1 MDGMHA
7 CMQHRHIG
15 TRALAPQHTHTH
27 TQSLSLSLSLSLSHT
42 HTHTQ
47 VSVDEAVASVQAALR
62 EAGVWDDTL
71 VW

>member
-1 MDGMHA
+1 MHA
-7 CMQHRHIG
+7 AQAHRNTCVG
-15 TRALAPQHTHTH
+15 TTTHTHTH